1 MVAPMTDLV
10 DLLEA
15 MPVDQRTG
23 ALKVL
28 DAIRRPLTV
37 REMETALRDRWVSK
51 SQATAIANVLKRFE
65 VIAIVERT
73 Q

>member
-1 MVAPMTDLV
+1 MTDLV